1 MHWGRVRGCSA
12 VPCLLPMWQRWAY
25 KAGVA
30 LGGGGDGG
38 PCTGWLGCLLSLE
51 TAVKKKKRREKKGGE
66 GKKIYIKK
74 KEPGE
79 FLK

>member
-1 MHWGRVRGCSA
+1 MVGLFA
-12 VPCLLPMWQRWAY
+12 LL
-25 KAGVA
+25 GN
-30 LGGGGDGG
+30 
-38 PCTGWLGCLLSLE
+38 SS
-51 TAVKKKKRREKKGGE
+51 KKKRREKKGGE

>member
-1 MHWGRVRGCSA
+1 MGGLAQDGWVVCS
-12 VPCLLPMWQRWAY
+12 PWKQQ
-25 KAGVA
+25 
-30 LGGGGDGG
+30 
-38 PCTGWLGCLLSLE
+38 
-51 TAVKKKKRREKKGGE
+51 KKKRREKKGGE